1 LSIKTAD
8 ISHKIR
14 FQCQT
19 YSGLPFNRLNIICV
33 KICSDLIFTREY
45 QMDLM
50 LFILFI
56 IAFFAATISAIAGFG
71 SALILIS
78 ASSLIFDIKWSIAM
92 TTFFYFYNTSF
103 KSYHFRSHINW
114 PLVLKLSILAVPGVF
129 IGAYCLLSMN
139 TVWLSLGLG
148 IMSLIY
154 LCLDV
159 FKRMPR
165 IKVNDEMLVI
175 SGFIYGFISGAV
187 GTGSLIK
194 AMVFKQINMPKEAF
208 VASMAASALPL
219 NIIKMGM
226 FISASLVVMRDIP
239 SILILLLAS
248 HLGSL
253 LGKRLLLRVPQ
264 EVFDILVRLILL
276 VLSISLIV
284 GVLY

>member
-1 LSIKTAD
+1 
-8 ISHKIR
+8 
-14 FQCQT
+14 
-19 YSGLPFNRLNIICV
+19 
-33 KICSDLIFTREY
+33 
-45 QMDLM
+45 M

-56 IAFFAATISAIAGFG
+56 IAFFAATVSAIAGFG

-92 TTFFYFYNTSF
+92 TTFFYFYNTSL
-103 KSYHFRSHINW
+103 KTYHFRSHINW
-114 PLVLKLSILAVPGVF
+114 PLVLKLSVLAVPGVF
-129 IGAYCLLSMN
+129 IGAYCLLFMDTS
-139 TVWLSLGLG
+139 WLTLGLG
-148 IMSLIY
+148 IMSLSY

-165 IKVNDEMLVI
+165 MKVNDVMLVI

-194 AMVFKQINMPKEAF
+194 AMVFKQMNMPKEMF

-219 NIIKMGM
+219 NIIKVGIFM
-226 FISASLVVMRDIP
+226 SASLVVLGDIP
-239 SILILLLAS
+239 RIIILLLAS
-248 HLGSL
+248 YLGTL
-253 LGKRLLLRVPQ
+253 LGKKLLLRVQQ